1 MNRAK
6 ELDDNHPSKTD
17 AKGPKTI
24 SKLFIEGRYMEPYI
38 PEGVYADL
46 RILNNCRQK
55 VTKAM
60 ISLENQLKR
69 WFKIYF
75 PEYLSVFGNISGQG
89 SMVVLE
95 KAVLSEKVISH
106 SGRQQ

>member
-17 AKGPKTI
+17 AKDPKTI
-24 SKLFIEGRYMEPYI
+24 AKLVIEGRYMEPYI

-46 RILNNCRQK
+46 RIMYNCRQK

-75 PEYLSVFGNISGQG
+75 PEYLSV
-89 SMVVLE
+89 LE
-95 KAVLSEKVISH
+95 IYL
-106 SGRQQ
+106 GREAWLFLKRQFCRRI